1 MKEKY
6 IDIALKEAKKAYRN
20 DEVPVGAIIIK
31 DGEIIAKAHNKKI
44 NTNNIFAHAEMLA
57 IEKASKKIGDWRL
70 NDCVMYV
77 TLETCPMC
85 ASAIQQ
91 SRIKQIYIGTTS
103 NIKSNKNVM
112 MSIFDNDEY
121 YHKVNVQYLNNKE
134 CSNILTDF
142 FVTKRQK

>member
-77 TLETCPMC
+77 TLEPCPMC

-103 NIKSNKNVM
+103 NIKSNKKVI

-134 CSNILTDF
+134 CSSILTDF

>member
-77 TLETCPMC
+77 TLEPCPMC